1 MQLCMC
7 IIIWETKY
15 FHFNKTSSTWKT
27 RKSYLGK
34 PLSLWPLLK
43 PEDYVQP
50 VLLALATAMLLWIAT
65 RHVLEDLSRRPNQN
79 RIVRLGVGT
88 EKLEGNKSGATS
100 NLPLALRVRCTRRVC
115 CPDDPLN
122 VAGSSQRSERNVT
135 YMYVGS
141 GPKITRKN
149 SRQT

>member
-1 MQLCMC
+1 M
-7 IIIWETKY
+7 
-15 FHFNKTSSTWKT
+15 
-27 RKSYLGK
+27 
-34 PLSLWPLLK
+34 
-43 PEDYVQP
+43 QP

-115 CPDDPLN
+115 CPDDDRQSHRH
-122 VAGSSQRSERNVT
+122 AHRHH
-135 YMYVGS
+135 
-141 GPKITRKN
+141 
-149 SRQT
+149 RQTAPNDTKTHTQTQTGRHTHKDTQLYRHTQRQHSTAQTDRHTEAQKHRPTHRHTDTNTQ